1 MVDRG
6 MVFGPLEQIDVS
18 GCQLWR
24 FPTFVD
30 SRGQLT
36 VADVAAMPFQARRV
50 FFILN
55 VPKQQMRGN
64 HALRA
69 SEELLL
75 AISGSVVVT
84 VEDGKNKQEITLR
97 DPNVGL
103 VIAPKIWRVLSRF
116 SEGAVLAVFA
126 SHTYDPANQIRDY
139 AEFLSIAGGNL
150 GSS

>member
-1 MVDRG
+1 MLD
-6 MVFGPLEQIDVS
+6 PLEQIDVS

-36 VADVAAMPFQARRV
+36 VADVAAMPFQVRRV
-50 FFILN
+50 FFISN
-55 VPKQQMRGN
+55 VPKKQMRGN

-69 SEELLL
+69 SEQLLL

-97 DPNVGL
+97 DPTVGL

-126 SHTYDPANQIRDY
+126 SHPYDQANQIRDY
-139 AEFLSIAGGNL
+139 AEFLSIAAGNL